1 MVFESNLLEL
11 FQTCNKC
18 LAPSAPRVE
27 KAVGSMIVIVSKC
40 LKGHTKTWESQ
51 RCDGKLPWGNML
63 CAAGTLFTGSN
74 PARVAAFFK
83 HIEQLSLL
91 QSLQG
96 KAIALGGDG
105 RCDSPGYSAKYGAY
119 NLVELDLNKV
129 LVVELVQV
137 SITFLR
143 LHFMQSTLI
152 FVITV
157 YAPVQSNHEK

>member
-1 MVFESNLLEL
+1 MLECNFRNLEDIKSECDVEDKCEEDEESENIEEETAPYGRKFLVFESNLLEL

-40 LKGHTKTWESQ
+40 LKGHTKTWVSQ

-83 HIEQLSLL
+83 HIGVQYMSLRTYY
-91 QSLQG
+91 
-96 KAIALGGDG
+96 KI
-105 RCDSPGYSAKYGAY
+105 
-119 NLVELDLNKV
+119 
-129 LVVELVQV
+129 
-137 SITFLR
+137 
-143 LHFMQSTLI
+143 
-152 FVITV
+152 
-157 YAPVQSNHEK
+157 

>member
-1 MVFESNLLEL
+1 MAAIHTYGTVAYDKSSQSTKISQLQVWEYPFFLSEKQL
-11 FQTCNKC
+11 F
-18 LAPSAPRVE
+18 
-27 KAVGSMIVIVSKC
+27 I
-40 LKGHTKTWESQ
+40 
-51 RCDGKLPWGNML
+51 
-63 CAAGTLFTGSN
+63 GSN

-83 HIEQLSLL
+83 HIGVQYMSLRTYYKIQRVYLAPAVNRCWENEQPSLL

-96 KAIALGGDG
+96 KTIALGGDG
-105 RCDSPGYSAKYGAY
+105 RCDSPGHSAKYGAY
-119 NLVELDLNKV
+119 HLVELDLNKV

-157 YAPVQSNHEK
+157 YAPVQSSHEK